1 MRAFIFILVTL
12 TFIVVS
18 CNKED
23 QSYEIN
29 ENMNEVKVRNIQVS
43 NVENFTSTS
52 NLNVH
57 FKVFKNDL
65 EQVGADGALE
75 LNWST
80 MKANGSMVIDDTL
93 THNFIVTID
102 TGYLNQIQYSISP
115 NDSNQITFYGLFE
128 EDTVIVN
135 MNESEFSGVINKNEL
150 TIGFDCSSNSGNQV
164 LETRA
169 IPILGYWII
178 AGTVSVVT
186 TVGTCAYERSAA
198 RQACQAVYQQ
208 CNSNCI
214 RPCDYH
220 YSSGLCG
227 GECNVFCPSPN

>member
-1 MRAFIFILVTL
+1 MRSFIFILVTL
-12 TFIVVS
+12 TLIVVS
-18 CNKED
+18 CNKENHN
-23 QSYEIN
+23 YEIYDYVD
-29 ENMNEVKVRNIQVS
+29 EVNVRNIQFA
-43 NVENFTSTS
+43 NVENLTSTS

-57 FKVFKNDL
+57 FKVFKDDL
-65 EQVGADGALE
+65 DQVGADGALE

-80 MKANGSMVIDDTL
+80 MKAIGSMLIDDSL

-102 TGYLNQIQYSISP
+102 TGYLNQIQYLISP
-115 NDSNQITFYGLFE
+115 IDSSQITFYNLFE

-135 MNESEFSGVINKNEL
+135 LNEGEFSGIINKNEL
-150 TIGFDCSSNSGNQV
+150 TIGFDCSSNAGNQII
-164 LETRA
+164 ETRA
-169 IPILGYWII
+169 LPIIGYWII